1 MKTLNADENER
12 KTYKANVSR
21 ICPKNVTRMK
31 TFHMRMK
38 IKEQLRWIGHLNVNT
53 SIIYRWIEIVLE
65 TKNIGSPS
73 LFQLVRTTTTKI
85 TLPRQITS
93 PNKLKEITL

>member
-21 ICPKNVTRMK
+21 ICPKSVTRMK
-31 TFHMRMK
+31 TFQMRMK

-73 LFQLVRTTTTKI
+73 LFHRSIEFDADLVEI
-85 TLPRQITS
+85 IAEFIAHPSLL
-93 PNKLKEITL
+93 LK

>member
-21 ICPKNVTRMK
+21 ICPKSVKRMK
-31 TFHMRMK
+31 TFQMRMK

-53 SIIYRWIEIVLE
+53 SIFYRWIE

-73 LFQLVRTTTTKI
+73 LFHRSIEFDADLVEI
-85 TLPRQITS
+85 IAEFIAHPSLL
-93 PNKLKEITL
+93 LK